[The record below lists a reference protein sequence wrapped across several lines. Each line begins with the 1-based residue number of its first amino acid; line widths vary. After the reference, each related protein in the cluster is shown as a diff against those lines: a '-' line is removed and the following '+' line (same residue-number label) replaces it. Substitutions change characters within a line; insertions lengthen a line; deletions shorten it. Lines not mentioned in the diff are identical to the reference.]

1 MKILHFSTWQTGGA
15 AKAADRL
22 SSALIELGHDSK
34 VVHMTSRL
42 PAYFDAAIGK
52 LTNDYNPIFHSYN
65 YFPDN
70 FRQIVKK
77 ESPDIIHIHWIGA
90 GFVRPESLAN
100 CPVPIVWTLHDLWPL
115 LGAEHLPL
123 DTSRMVGGYLP
134 TNRSQN
140 EIGLDLNRWVWE
152 RKSKYWSNTRI
163 NFIAPSNYVYELAKL
178 AYQMR
183 ESNKINQIYNFLS
196 DDYEPNVDIGI
207 KEKNGILVVA
217 SNLDNDSNKG
227 LDLLIRALNQLP
239 RDIVRNT
246 SITIISAKS
255 IEDKNL
261 NNFKKIELI
270 SSVSSDKDLASF
282 YQNAS
287 VTIVPSRNETLSY
300 VAMESLSCGT
310 PVVAFNVGGI
320 PELVVHNKTG
330 YLAKPYDIADLATG
344 ITKILSDQ
352 ILRKKL
358 SSNGILHIKNNF
370 SKAKIVTEH
379 LALYNSLLNR

>member
-15 AKAADRL
+15 AKAAERL

-42 PAYFDAAIGK
+42 PAYFDTAIGK

-70 FRQIVKK
+70 FRQIIKK

-123 DTSRMVGGYLP
+123 SITRMQDGYSSS
-134 TNRSQN
+134 NRPQHES
-140 EIGLDLNRWVWE
+140 GLDLNKLVWN
-152 RKSKYWSNTRI
+152 RKRRVFTKKHI
-163 NFIAPSNYVYELAKL
+163 NFISPSQANYDLAKKAKL
-178 AYQMR
+178 ISTHNHVLI
-183 ESNKINQIYNFLS
+183 SNFVDNNLFKPNLNKV
-196 DDYEPNVDIGI
+196 EPYTIFCPSMNMDVDQ
-207 KEKNGILVVA
+207 
-217 SNLDNDSNKG
+217 NKG
-227 LDLLIRALNQLP
+227 IDLLILAIKAIDPSLRSKIKLILAG
-239 RDIVRNT
+239 T
-246 SITIISAKS
+246 STIPIGIAGSGVTVENMGMISDEAKMEN
-255 IEDKNL
+255 I
-261 NNFKKIELI
+261 
-270 SSVSSDKDLASF
+270 
-282 YQNAS
+282 YQRSAA
-287 VTIVPSRNETLSY
+287 VVVPSRLENLPY
-300 VAMESLSCGT
+300 VVLESLSCGT

-352 ILRKKL
+352 ILRQKL

-379 LALYNSLLNR
+379 LVLYNSLLNR